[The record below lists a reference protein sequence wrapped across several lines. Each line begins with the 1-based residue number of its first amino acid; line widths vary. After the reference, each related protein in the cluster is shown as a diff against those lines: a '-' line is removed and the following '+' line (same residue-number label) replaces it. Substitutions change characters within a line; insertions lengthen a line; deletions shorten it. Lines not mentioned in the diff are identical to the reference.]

1 MATAKKFEY
10 VTDNYVTSLFFQ
22 AMGEVGDKSWV
33 PSIATTFT
41 SNSASERYSGVGNPP
56 ALVEWIGERKIKDLT
71 EYKVDVANNDYE
83 ATLKVFLK
91 DLRRDKTGQLEM
103 KIRGL
108 AERAVEHDEKILS
121 ALILAGEASNCYS
134 GHPFFDTDHAVGSSG
149 TMDNDIRVD
158 ISALATGDTTGSHGS
173 ETAPSV
179 GEAALSIQAGVT
191 ALFGFKDDQGEPINQ
206 NMSEVTVMVPTAL
219 MAPFEAAL
227 NTQLMAQGMTNPI
240 WGSSIRKKLVV
251 NPRLTWTE
259 RFAVFRTDSAVKP
272 FITQVEEPPVF
283 EVVGAGSEYEF
294 LNNGRLYGV
303 KKSGNVAFWDFTR
316 ACLVEMY

>member
-1 MATAKKFEY
+1 MAQASKYEY
-10 VTDNYVTSLFFQ
+10 VSDNYVTSLFFQ
-22 AMGEVGDKSWV
+22 SMGEVGDKSWV
-33 PSIATTFT
+33 PLIASTFT
-41 SNSASERYSGVGNPP
+41 SNSASERYAGVGNPP
-56 ALVEWIGERKIKDLT
+56 ALVEWIGERKIKDLA

-108 AERAVEHDEKILS
+108 AERAAEHDEKILS
-121 ALILAGEASNCYS
+121 ALIIGGEAANAYD
-134 GHPFFDTDHAVGSSG
+134 GQLFFDTDHAVGSSG
-149 TMDNDIRVD
+149 TLDNDIRVD
-158 ISALATGDTTGSHGS
+158 ISALPTGDTTGSHGS
-173 ETAPSV
+173 DIAPSV
-179 GEAALSIQAGVT
+179 GEAALSIQAGIAV
-191 ALFGFKDDQGEPINQ
+191 LFGMKDDQGEPVNQ
-206 NMSEVTVMVPTAL
+206 NMTEVMVMVPTSL

-227 NTQLMAQGMTNPI
+227 NSQTLAQGMSNPI
-240 WGSSIRKKLVV
+240 FGSSIRKRLVV

-272 FITQVEEPPVF
+272 FMVQVEEPPVM

-303 KKSGNVAFWDFTR
+303 KKSGNVAYWDFTR

>member
-1 MATAKKFEY
+1 MATGSKYDY

-33 PSIATTFT
+33 PLISSTFT
-41 SNSASERYSGVGNPP
+41 SNSASERYAGVGNPP
-56 ALVEWIGERKIKDLT
+56 ALVEWIGERKIKDLA

-108 AERAVEHDEKILS
+108 AERAAEHDEKILS
-121 ALILAGEASNCYS
+121 ALIQGGETGKSYD
-134 GHPFFDTDHAVGSSG
+134 GQDFFDTDHSVGSSG
-149 TMDNDIRVD
+149 TLDNDKAID
-158 ISALATGDTTGSHGS
+158 ISALPTGDTTGSHGS
-173 ETAPSV
+173 TTAPSV
-179 GEAALSIQAGVT
+179 GEAALVIQAGIQ
-191 ALFGFKDDQGEPINQ
+191 ALFAMKDDQGEPINQ
-206 NMSEVTVMVPTAL
+206 NMQEIMVMVPTSL
-219 MAPFEAAL
+219 MAPFEGAL
-227 NTQLMAQGMTNPI
+227 NMQYLAQGMSNPLY
-240 WGSSIRKKLVV
+240 GSSIRKRLVV

-259 RFAVFRTDSAVKP
+259 NIVVFRTDSAVKP
-272 FITQVEEPPVF
+272 FIVQQEQAPVM

-303 KKSGNVAFWDFTR
+303 KKSGNVAYWDFTR
-316 ACLVEMY
+316 ACLLHMD